1 MLNIIHRSK
10 VYFLNSTKY
19 LVFASLIE
27 NLKLLVKLDSWKL
40 ISWWSPNLIRLG
52 PRRIF
57 LGLSVGLP
65 QRDGSLLWVIIQW
78 GFVWRTWSIVEGIDW
93 RINLVV
99 TLLVGLR
106 NRRNRWLLDNVL
118 GGHQRALSQL
128 LLALWDVLL
137 LGDWCAF

>member
-1 MLNIIHRSK
+1 MLNIVHRSK

-65 QRDGSLLWVIIQW
+65 QRYGSLLWVIVQW
-78 GFVWRTWSIVEGIDW
+78 GFVWRTWGIVEGIDW

-99 TLLVGLR
+99 TLLVGLW